1 MISRNVCAELLTL
14 HMMVCYSS
22 NLLWLLMVLD
32 YTLSIPVLITLNIVI
47 VHAIFLFNHLCL
59 LFLLLRFSLSLF
71 ISLDMGM
78 SCVLSLCLTMIFL
91 IVACSLIYNH
101 LYWSI
106 RFSFCKF
113 IGVLRQLAYLRS
125 NEIV

>member
-59 LFLLLRFSLSLF
+59 LFLLLGFSLSLF

-78 SCVLSLCLTMIFL
+78 SCVLSLCLKMIFL
-91 IVACSLIYNH
+91 IVACSLRYNH